1 MPILDGFHEHDP
13 ATKHRL
19 FDARGIYVATVC
31 DECEE
36 TKRAQFRPE
45 IFGDADYWHDEPI
58 DVDD

>member
-1 MPILDGFHEHDP
+1 MPMIDGSHEHDQ
-13 ATKHRL
+13 ASMNRL

-36 TKRAQFRPE
+36 TVRARYRPE
-45 IFGDADYWHDEPI
+45 IFGDANYWHDEPI